1 VLTEFAGRRSSAP
14 RSTDAVVET
23 LTGRE
28 VDILRLLCEGLS
40 NQEIAARLFIEPSTV
55 KYHLAGLLGKIGA
68 RDRLQAVVW
77 AFRNGLDGG

>member
-1 VLTEFAGRRSSAP
+1 
-14 RSTDAVVET
+14 
-23 LTGRE
+23 
-28 VDILRLLCEGLS
+28 
-40 NQEIAARLFIEPSTV
+40 V